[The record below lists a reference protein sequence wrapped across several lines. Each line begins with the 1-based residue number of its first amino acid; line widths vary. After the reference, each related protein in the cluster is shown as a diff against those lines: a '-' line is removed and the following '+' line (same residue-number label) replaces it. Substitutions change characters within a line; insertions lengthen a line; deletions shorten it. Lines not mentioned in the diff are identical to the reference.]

1 MTTVTA
7 IPMKSG
13 NVSGSEGSGN
23 ATTRHGESVWINS
36 NGVLPPVD
44 CPLLIELSNVL
55 VPATRTGFIAKK
67 RMPWN
72 TG

>member
-1 MTTVTA
+1 
-7 IPMKSG
+7 
-13 NVSGSEGSGN
+13 
-23 ATTRHGESVWINS
+23 
-36 NGVLPPVD
+36 VLPPVD

-72 TG
+72 TGYRTVP